1 MDGSALGAVA
11 QWVATACVA
20 GGLVYTWRHN
30 NNEQN
35 QSDIKLKIELKAE
48 IATVTKRLD
57 DPLEG
62 LGAIK
67 REINGVKQNCAAV
80 TSGCSER
87 FKHVEEDVHKL
98 ERGKQ

>member
-1 MDGSALGAVA
+1 MDGNALATAA

-20 GGLVYTWRHN
+20 GGLVYTWRRN
-30 NNEQN
+30 NNERN
-35 QSDIKLKIELKAE
+35 QIDTKLKAELTVELKA
-48 IATVTKRLD
+48 IKCKLD
-57 DPLEG
+57 DPNEG

-67 REINGVKQNCAAV
+67 REISGMKEHCASV

-98 ERGKQ
+98 EKGKQ